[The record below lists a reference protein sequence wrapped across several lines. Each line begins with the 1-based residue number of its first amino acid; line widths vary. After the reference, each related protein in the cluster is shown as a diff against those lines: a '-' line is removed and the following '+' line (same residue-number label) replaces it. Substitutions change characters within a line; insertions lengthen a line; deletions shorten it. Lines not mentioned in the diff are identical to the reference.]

1 MEPDRQISEFNMAVS
16 WLNRLNY
23 YFYKVD
29 EAAENLDLYAWF
41 QGLMILNRELVTEMK
56 ADEET
61 SHNKKAKELFTQI
74 QTQMN
79 QQKRTGRAG
88 IPPALYWELHEYE
101 TYLRK
106 IMDKSGLLKR
116 VQEDA
121 LKALR

>member
-1 MEPDRQISEFNMAVS
+1 MEPDRNISEFNMAVS

-29 EAAENLDLYAWF
+29 EAAENLNLYEWF
-41 QGLMILNRELVTEMK
+41 QGLMILNRELCTEMK
-56 ADEET
+56 PTEEEEH
-61 SHNKKAKELFTQI
+61 SAKAKALFEKIEKQLS
-74 QTQMN
+74 
-79 QQKRTGRAG
+79 QQKRTGKQS
-88 IPPALYWELHEYE
+88 IPAALYWELHEYE
-101 TYLRK
+101 TFLRK